1 MVYLPKHFEEPRAA
15 RLGALIRR
23 HSFATLVTTGE
34 NGVAVSHI
42 PLHYEPA
49 RGKHGTLTGH
59 LARPNPQTRHLLAG
73 GAARAIFQGPHA
85 YVSPTWYEGAPNV
98 PTWNYAVVHAHG
110 PVAAFEDE
118 ERLSALL
125 AELGSTYEE
134 GPEPWRYEALP
145 DDYRRRMLRGI
156 VGFEVAVERLEG
168 KFKLSQNRDEA
179 DRTRVAA
186 ALGRSADPVA
196 RDLAL
201 LMREDQAPAGEA
213 TGAQGNS

>member
-1 MVYLPKHFEEPRAA
+1 MVYLPKHFEEPRVA
-15 RLGALIRR
+15 RIGELIRR

-34 NGVAVSHI
+34 DGVAVSHV

-49 RGKHGTLTGH
+49 RGPHGTLTGH
-59 LARPNPQTRHLLAG
+59 LARPNPQTRHLYAG
-73 GAARAIFQGPHA
+73 DAALAIFQGPHA

-110 PVAAFEDE
+110 RVAAFEDE
-118 ERLSALL
+118 TRLSALL

-156 VGFEVAVERLEG
+156 VGFEIAVERLEG
-168 KFKLSQNRDEA
+168 KFKLSQNRGEA
-179 DRTRVAA
+179 DRARVAA
-186 ALGRSADPVA
+186 ALERSADPVA

-201 LMREDQAPAGEA
+201 LMRENEA
-213 TGAQGNS
+213 AGAQGNS